1 MIQKIKINRVV
12 IFELIHYMRE
22 RDHLLISEGELSA
35 WLRER
40 DREREIKT
48 NFTKQLHVLMF
59 YVRFHFFQS
68 GGKRL

>member
-12 IFELIHYMRE
+12 IFELLHYMRE

-40 DREREIKT
+40 DRERERL
-48 NFTKQLHVLMF
+48 KQTLPNNCMF
-59 YVRFHFFQS
+59 
-68 GGKRL
+68 